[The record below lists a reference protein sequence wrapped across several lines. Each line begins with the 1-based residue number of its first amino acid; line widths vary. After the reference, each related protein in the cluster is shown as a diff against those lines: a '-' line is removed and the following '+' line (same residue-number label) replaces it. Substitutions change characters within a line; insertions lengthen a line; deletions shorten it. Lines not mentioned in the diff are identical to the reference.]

1 MVTIKEAEVFH
12 PASAKE
18 WRQWLKKNHRA
29 KQSVWISYYKKQA
42 NLPTVTYSEAVDEA
56 LCFGWIDSTR
66 VSVGNDQ
73 FKQFFCKRK
82 PNSVWSKINKAKVEK
97 LIEEKKMMPAG
108 LESIKI
114 AKANGSWSILDEVE
128 ELKIPA
134 DLIKAFRKH
143 AGAKA
148 YFNSLS
154 RSVKK
159 MLLQWLVLAKREETR
174 AKRVEEIAVN
184 AAAGARPTQFR

>member
-1 MVTIKEAEVFH
+1 MVTAKEAEIFH

-18 WRQWLKKNHRA
+18 WRQWLKKNHRV
-29 KQSVWISYYKKQA
+29 KQSVWLIYYKKQA
-42 NLPTVTYSEAVDEA
+42 NQPTVTYSEAVDEA

-66 VSVGNDQ
+66 VSIGNDQ

-82 PNSVWSKINKAKVEK
+82 PNSVWSKINKAKVEQ
-97 LIEEKKMMPAG
+97 LIGEKKMMPAG
-108 LESIKI
+108 LESIEI

-128 ELKIPA
+128 ELQVPA

-148 YFNSLS
+148 YFNSLG

-159 MLLQWLVLAKREETR
+159 MMLQWLVLAKRPETR
-174 AKRVEEIAVN
+174 EKRIEEIAVN
-184 AAAGARPTQFR
+184 AAAGQRPKQFR